1 MNLVKIAAIVVGGI
15 IVFFALNFVWHALL
29 ALVTTL
35 VIVGLIAGG
44 GYVAYKVAGGTRR
57 REIRRGQRY

>member
-44 GYVAYKVAGGTRR
+44 GYVAYKVAGGSRR